1 MKTYT
6 AFGMKINNTAIPD
19 PSTFEYT
26 VSDLDLSG
34 ERDSNGLLHRQYVAT
49 KHNCK
54 IKYDALD
61 YSTVTTILALL
72 NNESC
77 TFEFIRP
84 DTGATYSGDYYV
96 GDRTM
101 NTLNATETDKTKW
114 ICDLSFDVI
123 EY

>member
-61 YSTVTTILALL
+61 YSTVTTILTLL
-72 NNESC
+72 DNESF

-101 NTLNATETDKTKW
+101 NVLNATDATKTNW

>member
-1 MKTYT
+1 
-6 AFGMKINNTAIPD
+6 MKINNTAIPD

-61 YSTVTTILALL
+61 YSTVTTILTLL
-72 NNESC
+72 DNESF

>member
-1 MKTYT
+1 M
-6 AFGMKINNTAIPD
+6 AVGGTAIPD
-19 PSTFEYT
+19 PSEFEYT

-34 ERDSNGLLHRQYVAT
+34 DRDSTGELHREYVAT
-49 KHNCK
+49 KHNAK

-61 YSTVTTILALL
+61 YPTVRTILNLIATP
-72 NNESC
+72 EFQF
-77 TFEFIRP
+77 TFVRP
-84 DTGATYSGDYYV
+84 DTNTSYTGRYYV

-101 NTLNATETDKTKW
+101 NIINALDEVSNW